1 MEKDGLRQNLACLVL
16 LGYNLVVS
24 FFLGNECNVEL
35 CKNILDE
42 KLTKYPNGSFFLFFK
57 GRFHFIQVHMDLC
70 SLLFL
75 HSTQLLVFFD
85 TNCMPDH
92 CNVLKGPQ
100 NVRNRSDKK

>member
-70 SLLFL
+70 SLTFSAFHPVTSFL
-75 HSTQLLVFFD
+75 
-85 TNCMPDH
+85 
-92 CNVLKGPQ
+92 
-100 NVRNRSDKK
+100 